1 MRPAEVIRRGAGY
14 LERHEVDQP
23 LATAEVLLASILGT
37 DRTGLYLRDE
47 ELSTAEA
54 KRFGRA
60 LCRRCTGTPVQHLTG
75 EQGFRRLVLT
85 VRPGVFIPR
94 PETEVVVD
102 AALAAVADLE
112 TPVVVDVGTGTGAI
126 ALSIAF
132 EHPGARV
139 IATDASPDAVALA
152 REHAARFGLAVD
164 VRAGDLLEQV
174 ADELAGAADLVVSNP
189 PYVPSPAVGLPRRGR
204 ARAWEAGGDGRA
216 FVDRICAAAP
226 TVLRP
231 GGVLL
236 IVHSGLCDSGATLR
250 HLADAGLRA
259 SITERALVPYGPVL
273 RSRRRWLLREGLAD
287 GDENREELVVI
298 RAEHA

>member
-1 MRPAEVIRRGAGY
+1 MRPAEVVRRGAGY

-47 ELSTAEA
+47 GLSTAEA

-75 EQGFRRLVLT
+75 EQGFRRLSLT

-112 TPVVVDVGTGTGAI
+112 APVVIDVGTGTGAI
-126 ALSIAF
+126 ALSIAL

-139 IATDASPDAVALA
+139 IATDASPEAVTLA
-152 REHAARFGLAVD
+152 REHAARFGLAID
-164 VRAGDLLEQV
+164 VRGGDLLGPV
-174 ADELAGAADLVVSNP
+174 ADELAGAVDLVVSNP
-189 PYVPSPAVGLPRRGR
+189 PYVEPTEIETLPADVRADPVTAIVGGAGVY
-204 ARAWEAGGDGRA
+204 ARLFAQ
-216 FVDRICAAAP
+216 AAAC
-226 TVLRP
+226 LRP
-231 GGVLL
+231 GAAAVVEIGDDQGEAV
-236 IVHSGLCDSGATLR
+236 AAAMRT
-250 HLADAGLRA
+250 AGFDDVRVGQDLTGRDRYV
-259 SITERALVPYGPVL
+259 EG
-273 RSRRRWLLREGLAD
+273 RRT
-287 GDENREELVVI
+287 
-298 RAEHA
+298 

>member
-1 MRPAEVIRRGAGY
+1 MRPAEVVRRGAGY

-23 LATAEVLLASILGT
+23 LATAEILLAAILGT

-112 TPVVVDVGTGTGAI
+112 APVVVDVGTGTGAI

-139 IATDASPDAVALA
+139 IATDASPDAIALA

-164 VRAGDLLEQV
+164 VRASDLLEQV

-189 PYVPSPAVGLPRRGR
+189 PYVELSELEGLPPDVRADPASALVGGAEVYGR
-204 ARAWEAGGDGRA
+204 LFAQ
-216 FVDRICAAAP
+216 AAAC
-226 TVLRP
+226 LRP
-231 GGVLL
+231 GGAVVVEIGDHQGELT
-236 IVHSGLCDSGATLR
+236 AAAMR
-250 HLADAGLRA
+250 AAGFAGVRVGQDLTGRDRYV
-259 SITERALVPYGPVL
+259 EG
-273 RSRRRWLLREGLAD
+273 RRT
-287 GDENREELVVI
+287 
-298 RAEHA
+298 